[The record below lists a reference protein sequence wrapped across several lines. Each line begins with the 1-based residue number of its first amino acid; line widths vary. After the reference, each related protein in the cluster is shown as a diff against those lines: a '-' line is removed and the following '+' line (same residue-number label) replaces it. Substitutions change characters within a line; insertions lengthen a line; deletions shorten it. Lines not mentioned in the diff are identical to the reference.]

1 MELKCLSGFLH
12 SNATSSLNRTF
23 MELKWEAVL
32 NKTRKN
38 LFKSHLYGIEIY
50 FTRVRAIYAR
60 V

>member
-1 MELKCLSGFLH
+1 
-12 SNATSSLNRTF
+12 